1 MLEVVVRQRGAD
13 SSGRPEGVG
22 HDGWT
27 LISHEQ
33 QLPHPDAETAVSIV
47 LQQTAVA
54 LPSSCVLQIL
64 CLQMHLGECIG

>member
-1 MLEVVVRQRGAD
+1 VVPTVVDAPKVLGMK
-13 SSGRPEGVG
+13 
-22 HDGWT
+22 HDEWT

-64 CLQMHLGECIG
+64 SADALR